1 MSFLRSYWWATFIVA
16 ILFWWTWRRWRHL
29 ASVPTGKLTTP
40 TSGPPSDESAPWHRV
55 DVERAF
61 QELQR
66 IERPWVLIPMIVAL
80 IATPFV
86 AAVAFPDVN
95 TSLVVF
101 VVAPIG
107 IVALSVWQRRHQ
119 RLAREVGLTCPRC
132 GAGQSI
138 ELLYRGYCPR
148 CWARLLDRATLRP
161 MPKSPLTEGS
171 PVRNAIELIV
181 LLGLIAWLLY
191 HAVQMGP
198 RGYGPRH

>member
-1 MSFLRSYWWATFIVA
+1 
-16 ILFWWTWRRWRHL
+16 RHL

-40 TSGPPSDESAPWHRV
+40 TSGPPSDEPVPWHRA

-66 IERPWVLIPMIVAL
+66 IERPWVLV
-80 IATPFV
+80 
-86 AAVAFPDVN
+86 
-95 TSLVVF
+95 
-101 VVAPIG
+101 PIG